1 MGWNYWWKKRI
12 YRLDNIPFYGPLIA
26 SGDVFYAEFNRD
38 ENAIVFKEVIESSG
52 NSIIQIIIMK
62 DDFNKELFRK
72 ELLDLGCESEG
83 MNEKYF
89 VAEIPE
95 NIDYNVIKSILD
107 KYENNKIIGYAEP
120 ILSIKHQD
128 DIFDN

>member
-1 MGWNYWWKKRI
+1 
-12 YRLDNIPFYGPLIA
+12 
-26 SGDVFYAEFNRD
+26 
-38 ENAIVFKEVIESSG
+38 
-52 NSIIQIIIMK
+52 MK